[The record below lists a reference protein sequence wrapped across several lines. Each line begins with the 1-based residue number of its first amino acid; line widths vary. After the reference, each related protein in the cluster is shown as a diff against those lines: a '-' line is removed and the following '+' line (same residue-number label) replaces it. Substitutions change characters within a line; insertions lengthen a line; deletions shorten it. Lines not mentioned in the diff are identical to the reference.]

1 MSRTG
6 LLLSRRFRS
15 GGAVVIL
22 YGVLCVVAAVQV
34 LPLLWALATSLKP
47 LDEAYDSPIVF
58 TGTAPQWFNYVE
70 VFSKLPFARFLLNS
84 MVITAASVF
93 GAVLTSSMAGYALA
107 RLPMRGKRFWFVLL
121 IGSMMLPAQVLLLPH
136 FLLFELL
143 GWVGTYK
150 PLIVPAW
157 LGGGAF
163 NVFLFRQYFKSIPR
177 DVEEAAL
184 LDGATPWQ
192 CYRFVL
198 LPMAR
203 PVVVTV
209 AVLSFMFHWRSFLH
223 PLLYLSDFRTFPVSL
238 GIRMYQTMAGTWINL
253 LMAASLISLVP
264 VVIVFAA
271 GQRYFGSGL
280 ILSSYRLPAGARIPS
295 RT

>member
-1 MSRTG
+1 MSRAG

-15 GGAVVIL
+15 GGGVVIL

-58 TGTAPQWFNYVE
+58 TGAAPQWFNYVE

-84 MVITAASVF
+84 MVITVASVF

-184 LDGATPWQ
+184 LDGASPWQ

-209 AVLSFMFHWRSFLH
+209 AVLSFMFHWQSFLH

-271 GQRYFGSGL
+271 GQRYFGAGL
-280 ILSSYRLPAGARIPS
+280 ILSSHRLPAGARIPS

>member
-1 MSRTG
+1 MPRSG
-6 LLLSRRFRS
+6 PFLSKRFRAN
-15 GGAVVIL
+15 GARILL
-22 YGVLCVVAAVQV
+22 YGALIAIALIQV
-34 LPLLWALATSLKP
+34 LPLVWAATTSVKP
-47 LDEAYDSPIVF
+47 LDEAYEYPALVNRGDF
-58 TGTAPQWFNYVE
+58 QWFNYVE
-70 VFSKLPFARFLLNS
+70 VFSKLPFGLFLFNS
-84 MVITAASVF
+84 VIITVASVF

-107 RLPMRGKRFWFVLL
+107 RLPLRGKRFWFVLL
-121 IGSMMLPAQVLLLPH
+121 VGSMMLPTQVLLLPH

-177 DVEEAAL
+177 DVEESAL
-184 LDGATPWQ
+184 LDGATRWQ
-192 CYRFVL
+192 CYRMIL

-209 AVLSFMFHWRSFLH
+209 AVLSFMFHWQSFLY

-264 VVIVFAA
+264 VVIVFAV
-271 GQRYFGSGL
+271 GQRYFGAGL
-280 ILSSYRLPAGARIPS
+280 TITLDRSPAANR
-295 RT
+295 